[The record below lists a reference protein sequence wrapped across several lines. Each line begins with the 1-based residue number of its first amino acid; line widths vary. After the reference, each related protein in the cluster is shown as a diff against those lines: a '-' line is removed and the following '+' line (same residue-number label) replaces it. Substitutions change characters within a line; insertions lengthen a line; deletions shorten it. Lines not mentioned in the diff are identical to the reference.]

1 MIRLLIRMALAIVG
15 NAVGLLVAAWVLD
28 DMTLDASGFII
39 ALLIFS
45 AVMVVAQPLLRQ
57 IAIKSVE
64 ALQGATALVTT
75 FVALLVTDLISD
87 GLSITGFWTWIA
99 ATVIVWLGT
108 LLAGLIL
115 GLIFLREVRENR
127 QENKSK
133 EMW

>member
-1 MIRLLIRMALAIVG
+1 
-15 NAVGLLVAAWVLD
+15 
-28 DMTLDASGFII
+28 
-39 ALLIFS
+39 
-45 AVMVVAQPLLRQ
+45 MVIAQPMLRQ

-87 GLSITGFWTWIA
+87 GLSIEGFWTWIA
-99 ATVIVWLGT
+99 ATVIVWLAT

>member
-1 MIRLLIRMALAIVG
+1 MIRLLIRMVLAIVG

-45 AVMVVAQPLLRQ
+45 AVMVLAQPLLRQ

-64 ALQGATALVTT
+64 ALQGGTALVTT

-87 GLSITGFWTWIA
+87 GLSIEGFWTWIA
-99 ATVIVWLGT
+99 ATVIVWLAT

-127 QENKSK
+127 QENKST